1 VLEVELVGLE
11 GDNARSNIDDL
22 LGGDV
27 DRTAGD
33 LRDDSRDRRIVLVAE
48 ADDEVVD
55 AAEALAGGIAEFSP
69 DYEREVKDCRSKR
82 RHR

>member
-1 VLEVELVGLE
+1 MLEVELVGLE
-11 GDNARSNIDDL
+11 RDDAGRDLDDL

-27 DRTAGD
+27 DGPSRDRGDDAG
-33 LRDDSRDRRIVLVAE
+33 DRRIVLVTE

-55 AAEALAGGIAEFSP
+55 AAEALAEGIAELSP
-69 DYEREVKDCRSKR
+69 DYEREVKNGRSKR